1 MAQISANTLTYDQI
15 YLKIR
20 EFYSKEL
27 QNQFVSNQQRLQ
39 EYKKLV
45 TDLYESLGAPM
56 TTFEPFINGEPPVSA
71 KFNKYSQ
78 ALGQDLAVIS
88 KQIDYLNAKIVN
100 AFNLFNQ
107 EIDTEKK
114 YFERVASKAKILQM
128 YSQAPA
134 EDITYI
140 GDSFDNEDQV
150 DVAKISL
157 GLNSHI
163 ENGALTLPILRTRP
177 WYVKVAS
184 IDTVESNG
192 FLGNDHQVFKDINA
206 DQSEVYKY
214 IYINNPGISSITAIP
229 DSNALT
235 YFEYEGLNV
244 DRTSNSDADVNL
256 VSEDEFSY
264 LADKKVLPNKTE
276 GTLVNWSNFNLD
288 NPLKLSMIFQAS
300 ASTLVNTLTIS
311 PYFGSMNLVKVTS
324 IKATLRNGDIQE
336 ILAGPLYIGSS
347 FTPLNLQ
354 VSELYYYNQ
363 AVLRFAEVYAQK
375 FEITFEQDNYNDIEI
390 HHAYWKPNY
399 QVNTGSDSPFY
410 GLSRFSPGALSRD
423 AYELIEYDRYD
434 LVPPVTTPNQ
444 FKNIDK
450 ISKTVKVRLKK
461 KQETFEGYVITFDVS
476 TSKFLVKTK
485 NYFYNYNLFT
495 NDVPNDF
502 LWVSTLSDLFTPD
515 QAAVDNYGSPKYSLT
530 EAELTDDLARV
541 KSYLSANGNQLEGT
555 ISPGGPA
562 AIYLF
567 SNVKIEKVNF
577 RTTTQAVSY
586 QVPLT
591 LQRELYK
598 AKRKAIGLRD
608 VSFDYQVY
616 SDRSEIVSI
625 PYEFDTPVESLMI
638 SAESTVDNLFNNKI
652 QINYYVSVNNSSW
665 IQISPIQLSFSGVS
679 EVLVFNKNIPTNY
692 QIPGVA
698 YLNYPEIATEIT
710 SIRVKIELIKD
721 KSINVTPSVYSYK
734 LIAKVKKL

>member
-276 GTLVNWSNFNLD
+276 
-288 NPLKLSMIFQAS
+288 
-300 ASTLVNTLTIS
+300 
-311 PYFGSMNLVKVTS
+311 
-324 IKATLRNGDIQE
+324 
-336 ILAGPLYIGSS
+336 
-347 FTPLNLQ
+347 
-354 VSELYYYNQ
+354 
-363 AVLRFAEVYAQK
+363 
-375 FEITFEQDNYNDIEI
+375 
-390 HHAYWKPNY
+390 
-399 QVNTGSDSPFY
+399 
-410 GLSRFSPGALSRD
+410 
-423 AYELIEYDRYD
+423 
-434 LVPPVTTPNQ
+434 
-444 FKNIDK
+444 
-450 ISKTVKVRLKK
+450 
-461 KQETFEGYVITFDVS
+461 
-476 TSKFLVKTK
+476 
-485 NYFYNYNLFT
+485 
-495 NDVPNDF
+495 
-502 LWVSTLSDLFTPD
+502 
-515 QAAVDNYGSPKYSLT
+515 
-530 EAELTDDLARV
+530 
-541 KSYLSANGNQLEGT
+541 
-555 ISPGGPA
+555 
-562 AIYLF
+562 
-567 SNVKIEKVNF
+567 
-577 RTTTQAVSY
+577 
-586 QVPLT
+586 
-591 LQRELYK
+591 
-598 AKRKAIGLRD
+598 
-608 VSFDYQVY
+608 
-616 SDRSEIVSI
+616 
-625 PYEFDTPVESLMI
+625 
-638 SAESTVDNLFNNKI
+638 
-652 QINYYVSVNNSSW
+652 
-665 IQISPIQLSFSGVS
+665 
-679 EVLVFNKNIPTNY
+679 
-692 QIPGVA
+692 
-698 YLNYPEIATEIT
+698 
-710 SIRVKIELIKD
+710 
-721 KSINVTPSVYSYK
+721 
-734 LIAKVKKL
+734 